1 MRRSCLIVLAVLAA
15 CATVPGD
22 LPMPHYA
29 DAASRGAWGALLAG
43 RPTRTQVDEATQ
55 RWTDALGDSFACRVP
70 TRQVLDAGLVG
81 ALDIGAMNA
90 ASSGGGASE
99 VRAGVGRYVVQL
111 AGLAIQHRD
120 APSPDRCEALAKWAP
135 RTAEAGRE
143 AVQRARR
150 NGLMENDYGMLMDL
164 LVR

>member
-1 MRRSCLIVLAVLAA
+1 MRRLLFAALVLLGA

-43 RPTRTQVDEATQ
+43 RPTRAQVDEATDKWSQ
-55 RWTDALGDSFACRVP
+55 ALGDSFACHVP
-70 TRQVLDAGLVG
+70 TRKVIDAGLVG

-90 ASSGGGASE
+90 ASSGGGAAE
-99 VRAGVGRYVVQL
+99 VRAGVGRYIVQL
-111 AGLAIQHRD
+111 ASLAAQDRD
-120 APSPDRCEALAKWAP
+120 APSASRCEALAQWAP

-143 AVQRARR
+143 AVRR
-150 NGLMENDYGMLMDL
+150 
-164 LVR
+164 

>member
-1 MRRSCLIVLAVLAA
+1 MRRFCLTLLVALAA

-43 RPTRTQVDEATQ
+43 RPTRAQVDEATQ

-70 TRQVLDAGLVG
+70 TRQVVDAGLVG

-99 VRAGVGRYVVQL
+99 VRAGVGRFVVEL
-111 AGLAIQHRD
+111 ASLAVQHRD
-120 APSPDRCEALAKWAP
+120 RPSPDRCEALASWAP

-150 NGLMENDYGMLMDL
+150 NGLMENDYGLLMDL
-164 LVR
+164 LMR

>member
-1 MRRSCLIVLAVLAA
+1 MRRFLLAALMALGA

-43 RPTRTQVDEATQ
+43 RPTRAQVDEATVK
-55 RWTDALGDSFACRVP
+55 WSNALGDSFACRVP
-70 TRQVLDAGLVG
+70 TRQVIDAGLVG
-81 ALDIGAMNA
+81 ALDIAAMNA

-99 VRAGVGRYVVQL
+99 VRQGVSRYVAQL
-111 AGLAIQHRD
+111 ARMAAENRD
-120 APSPDRCEALAKWAP
+120 RPASDRCEALTLWAP
-135 RTAEAGRE
+135 RTADAGRE
-143 AVQRARR
+143 AVHRARA
-150 NGLMENDYGMLMDL
+150 NGLMDSDYGLLMDL

>member
-1 MRRSCLIVLAVLAA
+1 MRFILILSFMTLTA

-29 DAASRGAWGALLAG
+29 DAASRGAFGALLAG
-43 RPTRTQVDEATQ
+43 RPTRAQVDEATQ
-55 RWTDALGDSFACRVP
+55 RWSDALGDSFACRVS
-70 TRQVLDAGLVG
+70 TRHVIDAGLVG

-90 ASSGGGASE
+90 ASNGGGGEE
-99 VRAGVGRYVVQL
+99 VRAGVGRYVAELARLAVQ
-111 AGLAIQHRD
+111 QRER
-120 APSPDRCEALAKWAP
+120 PSKDRCEALAQWAP

-143 AVQRARR
+143 AVRRARR
-150 NGLMENDYGMLMDL
+150 NGLMDNDYGLLMDL

>member
-1 MRRSCLIVLAVLAA
+1 MRKTLVAALMSLSA
-15 CATVPGD
+15 CATVPST

-43 RPTRTQVDEATQ
+43 RPTRAQVDEATN
-55 RWTDALGDSFACRVP
+55 RWSEALGDSFACHVS
-70 TRQVLDAGLVG
+70 TRHVIDAGLVG

-90 ASSGGGASE
+90 ASSGGGAEE
-99 VRAGVGRYVVQL
+99 VRAGVGRYIVQL
-111 AGLAIQHRD
+111 ASLAAQDRD
-120 APSPDRCEALAKWAP
+120 RPSAERCAALAQWAP

-143 AVQRARR
+143 AVRRARA
-150 NGLMENDYGMLMDL
+150 NGLMDNDYGLLMEL

>member
-1 MRRSCLIVLAVLAA
+1 MRGFLFAGLVALGA
-15 CATVPGD
+15 CATVPGN

-43 RPTRTQVDEATQ
+43 RPTRAQVDEATQ
-55 RWTDALGDSFACRVP
+55 KWSDALGDSFACRVP
-70 TRQVLDAGLVG
+70 TRQVVDAGLVG
-81 ALDIGAMNA
+81 ALDVGAMNA

-111 AGLAIQHRD
+111 ARLAVEDRD
-120 APSPDRCEALAKWAP
+120 RPPPDRCEALAQWAP

-143 AVQRARR
+143 AVHRARA
-150 NGLMENDYGMLMDL
+150 NGLMDNDYGLLMDL
-164 LVR
+164 LMH